1 MATSATN
8 SGITDLRRFA
18 LRCVLSPVVRFCL
31 RSSFALQDLIS
42 VAKELF
48 VEFAAADLSNQ
59 GEKVNVSRLSVL
71 TGIRRAEV
79 HRLRNDSVEIEA
91 DSTNHFLMRLIVQ
104 WRNDPAFSTS
114 PGEPKPLTFRGKS
127 ADFRTLCA
135 KVSAAIS
142 AGTVQFECE
151 RRGLVERQ
159 GDMLVLLYRQLPLAS
174 APRDGLELLA
184 KDLDELLQAAEENLF
199 SPSPITNL
207 HLRTEFD
214 NIEPRYLP
222 TIRRWLL
229 DEGKDF
235 HARARD
241 FLSQFDRDLNP
252 KVSRGNSQKGTRVSV
267 GTHSLTPLAD
277 EWRTDSSSKT

>member
-1 MATSATN
+1 MGTPASEN
-8 SGITDLRRFA
+8 SNGDLRKFA

-31 RSSFALQDLIS
+31 RSSFALQDLLS

-48 VEFAAADLSNQ
+48 VEFAEAELSKHE
-59 GEKVNVSRLSVL
+59 EKVNVSRLSVL

-79 HRLRNDSVEIEA
+79 QRLRARPAAEQTDSA
-91 DSTNHFLMRLIVQ
+91 NHFLMRVMAQ
-104 WRNDPAFSTS
+104 WRNDPEFSVR
-114 PGEPKPLTFRGKS
+114 PGEPKPLTFSGKN
-127 ADFRTLCA
+127 ATFRKLCA
-135 KVSAAIS
+135 KVSAAIN
-142 AGTVQFECE
+142 AGTVQFEFE

-159 GDMLVLLYRQLPLAS
+159 NESLVLLYRQLPLGS
-174 APRDGLELLA
+174 APRDGLDVLS

-199 SPSPITNL
+199 RPAPITNL

-235 HARARD
+235 HSRARN
-241 FLSQFDRDLNP
+241 FLAQFDRDLNP
-252 KVSRGNSQKGTRVSV
+252 DLSRGNSQAGVRVSV

-277 EWRTDSSSKT
+277 EWKAP